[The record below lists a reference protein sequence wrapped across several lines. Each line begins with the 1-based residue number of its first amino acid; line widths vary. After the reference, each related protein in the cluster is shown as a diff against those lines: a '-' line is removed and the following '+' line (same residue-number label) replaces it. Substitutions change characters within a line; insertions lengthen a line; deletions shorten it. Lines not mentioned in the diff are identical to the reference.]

1 MASVLRKDIEK
12 KQQIPAAGAGTAA
25 AAAASAGGSTYKAGA
40 NPVSVKTVS
49 GGGSLLGGGS
59 YPKSSAGYSGAP
71 KRSDYDTASAI
82 KEMYDKTVAE
92 GYKDT
97 YSGNY
102 KQLVDDTIAQLN
114 SRQFD
119 YDVNADGFYKNY
131 LETAKRQGQM
141 AAKDSAA
148 KSASL
153 SGGYANSWGQD
164 AAQQIYNMYMQDAND
179 AAVDFADRAYSR
191 YQDAGT
197 ELLNML
203 GVYQSLDETD
213 YARARDVKNDYD
225 SLVSQLWSRYIDAV
239 GVDSDR
245 YSADYNAFSD
255 AVTTALSAGDFDK
268 LDSLGIDT
276 ATLRAQHSAQ
286 MAAYGSGGSGSKGS
300 GSKGSSDDDDGS
312 GAELY
317 TFRGIDYNNSYT
329 DDKGG
334 GYTFMKFTG
343 PDGKVISV
351 EKGINPYTGTKNP
364 DIKNGTFNNGY
375 QPDNIG
381 GVKLIESGYQDNIY
395 GRTQNIYLLPVENE
409 NADKRIIK
417 NKESVEDK
425 LPVYKAYMW
434 NGSANSYK
442 PFTVDGIKQATKEDL
457 DKFYK

>member
-1 MASVLRKDIEK
+1 MASVLREDIEK
-12 KQQIPAAGAGTAA
+12 KQQIPAAGAGTGAA
-25 AAAASAGGSTYKAGA
+25 AAAAVPAGGSTYRAGA

-49 GGGSLLGGGS
+49 GGGSLMGGSS

-82 KEMYDKTVAE
+82 KDMYDKTVAE

-276 ATLRAQHSAQ
+276 ANLRAEHSAQ
-286 MAAYGSGGSGSKGS
+286 MAAYSSSRSGSGSTGSRS
-300 GSKGSSDDDDGS
+300 GSAGNDYVYRGNSERVGYKIFTDPNGKQV
-312 GAELY
+312 EIQ
-317 TFRGIDYNNSYT
+317 RGISPYNGDVNIDLLYGS
-329 DDKGG
+329 
-334 GYTFMKFTG
+334 F
-343 PDGKVISV
+343 S
-351 EKGINPYTGTKNP
+351 
-364 DIKNGTFNNGY
+364 NGY
-375 QPDNIG
+375 QPDNVSG
-381 GVKLIESGYQDNIY
+381 SKLTESGYEDEIN
-395 GRTQNIYLLPVENE
+395 GTVEPVYLDESGKAWIWDRE
-409 NADKRIIK
+409 K
-417 NKESVEDK
+417 NK
-425 LPVYKAYMW
+425 YQ
-434 NGSANSYK
+434 SYK
-442 PFTVDGIKQATKEDL
+442 IGGQQATEAILNNISKR
-457 DKFYK
+457 

>member
-1 MASVLRKDIEK
+1 MATVLREDIEK

-49 GGGSLLGGGS
+49 GGGSLTVGNS
-59 YPKSSAGYSGAP
+59 YPKSTAGYSGAP

-82 KEMYDKTVAE
+82 KDMYDKTVAE

-97 YSGNY
+97 YTGNY

-276 ATLRAQHSAQ
+276 ANLRAEHSAQ
-286 MAAYGSGGSGSKGS
+286 MAAYSSGGSGSKGS
-300 GSKGSSDDDDGS
+300 GSGSAGS
-312 GAELY
+312 RSGSAGNDYVYRGNSERVGY
-317 TFRGIDYNNSYT
+317 KIFTDPNGNQVEIQRGISPYNGDVNMDLLYGSFSNS
-329 DDKGG
+329 
-334 GYTFMKFTG
+334 
-343 PDGKVISV
+343 
-351 EKGINPYTGTKNP
+351 
-364 DIKNGTFNNGY
+364 Y
-375 QPDNIG
+375 QPDNVSG
-381 GVKLIESGYQDNIY
+381 SKLKESGYEDEIN
-395 GRTQNIYLLPVENE
+395 GTVEPVYLDESGKAWIWDRE
-409 NADKRIIK
+409 K
-417 NKESVEDK
+417 NK
-425 LPVYKAYMW
+425 YQ
-434 NGSANSYK
+434 SYK
-442 PFTVDGIKQATKEDL
+442 IGGKQATEAILNNFSKR
-457 DKFYK
+457 

>member
-1 MASVLRKDIEK
+1 MASVLREDIEK
-12 KQQIPAAGAGTAA
+12 KQQSPVAGAGTGAATAA
-25 AAAASAGGSTYKAGA
+25 AVPAGGSTYKAGTSPA
-40 NPVSVKTVS
+40 SVKTVS
-49 GGGSLLGGGS
+49 GGGSLTVGNS
-59 YPKSSAGYSGAP
+59 YPKSTAGYSGAP

-82 KEMYDKTVAE
+82 KDMYDKTVAE

-97 YSGNY
+97 YTGNY

-153 SGGYANSWGQD
+153 SGGYANSWSQD
-164 AAQQIYNMYMQDAND
+164 AAQQIYNLYMQDAND
-179 AAVDFADRAYSR
+179 AAADFADRAYSR

-225 SLVSQLWSRYIDAV
+225 SLVSKLWSRYIDAV

-276 ATLRAQHSAQ
+276 ANLRAEHSAQ
-286 MAAYGSGGSGSKGS
+286 MAAYSSGKSGSGSS
-300 GSKGSSDDDDGS
+300 GSDGS
-312 GAELY
+312 GDSEGAVSG
-317 TFRGIDYNNSYT
+317 FGKWVSRKANS
-329 DDKGG
+329 KG
-334 GYTFMKFTG
+334 GYTYYDA
-343 PDGKVISV
+343 DGNEISTSA
-351 EKGINPYTGTKNP
+351 EGINPYVQQMHPDVMTGNEYDDTKA
-364 DIKNGTFNNGY
+364 FSNGY
-375 QPDNIG
+375 QPNNVDGHNLTNSG
-381 GVKLIESGYQDNIY
+381 EKLYSLNVGEETLQLNPTGSN
-395 GRTQNIYLLPVENE
+395 
-409 NADKRIIK
+409 
-417 NKESVEDK
+417 
-425 LPVYKAYMW
+425 VYKYKEPTRDGFVEHYVVWYGPW
-434 NGSANSYK
+434 NTYIDVTDS
-442 PFTVDGIKQATKEDL
+442 FIK
-457 DKFYK
+457 

>member
-1 MASVLRKDIEK
+1 MASVLKEDIEK
-12 KQQIPAAGAGTAA
+12 KQQSLVAGAATGAATAA
-25 AAAASAGGSTYKAGA
+25 AVPAGGSTYKAGTSPA
-40 NPVSVKTVS
+40 SVKTVS
-49 GGGSLLGGGS
+49 GGGSLTVGNS
-59 YPKSSAGYSGAP
+59 YPKSTAGYSGAP

-82 KEMYDKTVAE
+82 KDMYDKTVAE

-97 YSGNY
+97 YTGNY

-153 SGGYANSWGQD
+153 SGGYANSWAQD
-164 AAQQIYNMYMQDAND
+164 AAQQIYNLYMQDAND
-179 AAVDFADRAYSR
+179 AAADFADRAYSR

-276 ATLRAQHSAQ
+276 ANLRAEHSAQ
-286 MAAYGSGGSGSKGS
+286 MAAYRSGGSGSKGS
-300 GSKGSSDDDDGS
+300 GSGGS
-312 GAELY
+312 GDSEDTASG
-317 TFRGIDYNNSYT
+317 FGKWVSRKANS
-329 DDKGG
+329 KG
-334 GYTFMKFTG
+334 GYTYYDA
-343 PDGKVISV
+343 DGNEISTSA
-351 EKGINPYTGTKNP
+351 EGINPYVQQMHPDVMTNNEYNETKA
-364 DIKNGTFNNGY
+364 FSNGY
-375 QPDNIG
+375 QPNNVDGHNLTNSG
-381 GVKLIESGYQDNIY
+381 EKLYALNVGEETLQLNPTGSN
-395 GRTQNIYLLPVENE
+395 
-409 NADKRIIK
+409 
-417 NKESVEDK
+417 
-425 LPVYKAYMW
+425 VYKYREPTRTGFVDHYVVWYGPW
-434 NGSANSYK
+434 NTYIDVTDS
-442 PFTVDGIKQATKEDL
+442 FTN
-457 DKFYK
+457 

>member
-25 AAAASAGGSTYKAGA
+25 AAAVPAGGSTYKAGTSPA
-40 NPVSVKTVS
+40 SVKTVS
-49 GGGSLLGGGS
+49 GGGSLTVGNS
-59 YPKSSAGYSGAP
+59 YPKSTAGYSGAP

-82 KEMYDKTVAE
+82 KDMYDKTVAE

-97 YSGNY
+97 YTGNY

-153 SGGYANSWGQD
+153 SGGYANSWAQD
-164 AAQQIYNMYMQDAND
+164 AAQQIYNLYMQDAND
-179 AAVDFADRAYSR
+179 AAADFADRAYSR

-276 ATLRAQHSAQ
+276 ANLRAEHSAQ

-300 GSKGSSDDDDGS
+300 GSGGSGDGEDGS
-312 GAELY
+312 GAKLY
-317 TFRGIDYNNSYT
+317 TFRSEDPDNTGNMI
-329 DDKGG
+329 
-334 GYTFMKFTG
+334 FTG
-343 PDGKVISV
+343 PDGKKVSV
-351 EKGINPYTGTKNP
+351 AKGVNPYTGTKNP
-364 DIKNGTFNNGY
+364 DIKDGTFNNGY

-409 NADKRIIK
+409 NADYRIVK
-417 NKESVEDK
+417 NRDFGDYNNV
-425 LPVYKAYMW
+425 VYKAYMW
-434 NGSANSYK
+434 NGSANSYI
-442 PFTVDGIKQATKEDL
+442 PFSVDGIKQATKEDL
-457 DKFYK
+457 DKFYR

>member
-1 MASVLRKDIEK
+1 MASVLKEDIEK
-12 KQQIPAAGAGTAA
+12 KQQSPVAGAVTGTATAA
-25 AAAASAGGSTYKAGA
+25 AVPAGGSTYKAGA

-59 YPKSSAGYSGAP
+59 YPKISAGYSGAP

-82 KEMYDKTVAE
+82 KDMYDKTVAE

-268 LDSLGIDT
+268 LDTLGIDT
-276 ATLRAQHSAQ
+276 ANLRAEHSAQ
-286 MAAYGSGGSGSKGS
+286 MAAYSSGRSGSGSSGS
-300 GSKGSSDDDDGS
+300 GSAGS
-312 GAELY
+312 GSGSAGNDYVYRGNSEKVGY
-317 TFRGIDYNNSYT
+317 KIFTDPKGKQVEIQRGISPYNGDTNT
-329 DDKGG
+329 DLVYGS
-334 GYTFMKFTG
+334 F
-343 PDGKVISV
+343 S
-351 EKGINPYTGTKNP
+351 
-364 DIKNGTFNNGY
+364 NGY
-375 QPDNIG
+375 QPDNVSG
-381 GVKLIESGYQDNIY
+381 SKLTESGYEDEIN
-395 GRTQNIYLLPVENE
+395 GTVEPIYLDESGKAWIWDRE
-409 NADKRIIK
+409 K
-417 NKESVEDK
+417 NK
-425 LPVYKAYMW
+425 YQ
-434 NGSANSYK
+434 SYK
-442 PFTVDGIKQATKEDL
+442 IGGKQATEAILNNISKR
-457 DKFYK
+457 